1 MPAKKKQDKE
11 PEDCVI
17 LWTVSETLHLLRKKN
32 KGVSVVGKIVG
43 CSFIIQKPLPNEL
56 ARESTFLFDL
66 ESGGLEYG
74 LVSNY
79 KGAQSWNAAHTVLKT
94 FTDCVALRPQ
104 TKIPQKLLGKNFCSP
119 NFSPKFFLPFFQPFV
134 KIISPDPLIYS

>member
-1 MPAKKKQDKE
+1 MPAKKSKDIE
-11 PEDCVI
+11 PEDSGI

-43 CSFIIQKPLPNEL
+43 CSFIIQQALPNEL

-79 KGAQSWNAAHTVLKT
+79 KEAQSWNAAHNVLKT
-94 FTDCVALRPQ
+94 FAACVALRPQ
-104 TKIPQKLLGKNFCSP
+104 TKIPIKLLGKNFCSP
-119 NFSPKFFLPFFQPFV
+119 NFSPNFSSHFFNL
-134 KIISPDPLIYS
+134 L